1 MANQPYNGSGF
12 FRLSSFNRTG
22 GKTHPVVSRRM
33 NKVMDM
39 CAAMMTV
46 EDIAKA
52 LEISSDTVRDYVAR
66 AKRRGDPRAIR
77 PHGVDRRVLKA
88 SVRRQQMRLLAKAGY
103 SKKDIAKRLDCNVRL
118 VQMRLKD
125 DG

>member
-1 MANQPYNGSGF
+1 MSVPFY
-12 FRLSSFNRTG
+12 RLSSFNRPG
-22 GKTHPVVSRRM
+22 GKMHPIVSRRL
-33 NKVMDM
+33 NQVLDM
-39 CAAMMTV
+39 WAAMMTV
-46 EDIAKA
+46 DDIAKA
-52 LEISSDTVRDYVAR
+52 LDISPDTVRDYVAR
-66 AKRRGDPRAIR
+66 AKRRGDPRSIR

-88 SVRRQQMRLLAKAGY
+88 SVRRQQMKLLAQAGY

>member
-1 MANQPYNGSGF
+1 MAAQPFY
-12 FRLSSFNRTG
+12 RLSSFNRAG
-22 GKTHPVVSRRM
+22 GRMHPVVSRRL
-33 NKVMDM
+33 NQVLDM
-39 CAAMMTV
+39 WSAMMTV
-46 EDIAKA
+46 DDIAKA
-52 LEISSDTVRDYVAR
+52 LDISSDTVRDYVKR

-88 SVRRQQMRLLAKAGY
+88 TVRKQQIRLLAKAGY
-103 SKKDIAKRLDCNVRL
+103 SKKDIAKRLECNVRL